1 MQGSC
6 LLDDFPLP
14 SPVSFDAAPDDS
26 AHPLN
31 APPLLHFPLPD
42 LPPELTGLH
51 RVDEDDD
58 AGSSSG
64 AGGNSKNDRSLGLLC
79 QKFIMLLLVLPVRGR
94 GCLCLRVKH
103 AAVPIKSTR
112 IPFNEYFPLHIHG
125 SAGVHVRNIMLIH
138 LSWGA

>member
-14 SPVSFDAAPDDS
+14 SPVSFDAALDDS
-26 AHPLN
+26 THPPS

-79 QKFIMLLLVLPVRGR
+79 QKFIMLLLVLPVRREGVVVFE
-94 GCLCLRVKH
+94 GEASSCTL
-103 AAVPIKSTR
+103 
-112 IPFNEYFPLHIHG
+112 YIHMYC
-125 SAGVHVRNIMLIH
+125 IL
-138 LSWGA
+138 